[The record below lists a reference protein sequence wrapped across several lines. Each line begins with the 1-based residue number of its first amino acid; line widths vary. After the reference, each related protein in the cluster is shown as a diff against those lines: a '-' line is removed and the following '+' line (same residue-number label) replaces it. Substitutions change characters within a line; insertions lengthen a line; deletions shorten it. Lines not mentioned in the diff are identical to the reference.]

1 MLLPNLDIRGGRTL
15 EALTIISIVVG
26 VIGLVVVGFVQIILT
41 PIESNKSK
49 KIAVKLATTGDIIQ

>member
-1 MLLPNLDIRGGRTL
+1 M

>member
-26 VIGLVVVGFVQIILT
+26 VIGLVVGFVQIILT